1 MTFIDSYKFYVD
13 IILWISLSLAALYL
27 TLSLIYIAYRY
38 SKGDDIPRFGDLA
51 SVQLN
56 NLSVIRHYINPFYFK
71 HPVDVITTAISIFSI
86 PFIVAVGWPVLIPL
100 ALLCYFIQRTR
111 KLNLEKKKMWERLK
125 S

>member
-27 TLSLIYIAYRY
+27 TLSLIYVAYRY
-38 SKGDDIPRFGDLA
+38 SKGDDIPSMDDL
-51 SVQLN
+51 SLN

-71 HPVDVITTAISIFSI
+71 HPVDVITTTMSIFSI
-86 PFIVAVGWPVLIPL
+86 PYIVAASWPVLIPL
-100 ALLCYFIQRTR
+100 ALLCYFIVTTR
-111 KLNLEKKKMWERLK
+111 KKNLDKKKMWERLK

>member
-13 IILWISLSLAALYL
+13 IIFWISLSLAALYL
-27 TLSLIYIAYRY
+27 TLSLIYVAYRY
-38 SKGDDIPRFGDLA
+38 SKGDDIPSMDDL
-51 SVQLN
+51 SLN

-71 HPVDVITTAISIFSI
+71 HPVDVITTAMCIFSI
-86 PFIVAVGWPVLIPL
+86 PYIVAASWPVLIPL

-111 KLNLEKKKMWERLK
+111 KLNLEKKKMWGRLK